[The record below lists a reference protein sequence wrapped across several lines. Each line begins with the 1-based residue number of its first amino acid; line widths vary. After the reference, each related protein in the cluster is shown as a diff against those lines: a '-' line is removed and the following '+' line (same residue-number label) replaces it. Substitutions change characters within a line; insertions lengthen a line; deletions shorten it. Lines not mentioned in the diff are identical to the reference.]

1 LSYAGC
7 RVVNNFDSFKDLYPF
22 TSLYFDLNPYKLHY
36 LDEGEGEVLLFL
48 HGNPTWSFY
57 YRSLIQNFQGR
68 YRCVA
73 PDHIGCGFSDK
84 PQDYSYTLTTHIDNL
99 EKLVGF
105 LGLKNITLMVHDWGG
120 AIGMGLAVRK
130 PELIKRLVLFN
141 TASFLSMDIPLRIGL
156 CRMPLLG
163 TILIRYLNLFVR
175 GVLRFGLKRRK
186 RLTQNVRAGYLAPYD
201 TFENRIANLKFVQ
214 DIPMEQAVPSYSVI
228 QYIERNLKQFDG
240 YPILIIWG
248 IEDFCFNVKFLN
260 KWREIFPRAE
270 VREVCNAGHLV
281 VEDASDEIIPWIE
294 GFLRKNNIF

>member
-228 QYIERNLKQFDG
+228 QSIERNLKQFDV

-248 IEDFCFNVKFLN
+248 SEDFCFNVKFLN

>member
-1 LSYAGC
+1 M
-7 RVVNNFDSFKDLYPF
+7 YPF

-57 YRSLIQNFQGR
+57 YRSLIQNFQDR
-68 YRCVA
+68 YRCIA

-156 CRMPLLG
+156 CRVPLLG

-248 IEDFCFNVKFLN
+248 SEDFCFNVKFLN

>member
-1 LSYAGC
+1 M
-7 RVVNNFDSFKDLYPF
+7 VNNFDSFKELYPF

-57 YRSLIQNFQGR
+57 YRSLIENFQGR

-84 PQDYSYTLTTHIDNL
+84 PQDYSYTLNTHIDNL

-141 TASFLSMDIPLRIGL
+141 TASFLSTDIPLRIGL
-156 CRMPLLG
+156 CRIPLLG
-163 TILIRYLNLFVR
+163 TILIRYLNLFVM

-186 RLTQNVRAGYLAPYD
+186 RLTQYIRAGYLAPYD

-214 DIPMEQAVPSYSVI
+214 DIPMEQTVPSYSVI

-240 YPILIIWG
+240 FPILIIWG
-248 IEDFCFNVKFLN
+248 SEDFCFNVKFLN

>member
-141 TASFLSMDIPLRIGL
+141 TASFLSLDIPLRIGL

-175 GVLRFGLKRRK
+175 GVLRFGLKRRE

-240 YPILIIWG
+240 HPILIIWG
-248 IEDFCFNVKFLN
+248 SEDFCFNVKFLN

>member
-1 LSYAGC
+1 
-7 RVVNNFDSFKDLYPF
+7 VVNNFNSFKDLYPF
-22 TSLYFDLNPYKLHY
+22 TSLYFDLSPYKLHY

-68 YRCVA
+68 YRCVV

-84 PQDYSYTLTTHIDNL
+84 PQDYNYTLTTHIDNL
-99 EKLVGF
+99 EKLVDF
-105 LGLKNITLMVHDWGG
+105 LGLKNITLVLHDWGG

-141 TASFLSMDIPLRIGL
+141 TAAFLLRDIPLRIGL

-163 TILIRYLNLFVR
+163 TILIRYLNFFVR
-175 GVLRFGLKRRK
+175 GVLRFGLKRQN
-186 RLTQNVRAGYLAPYD
+186 RLTQNIVAGYLAPYD

-214 DIPMEQAVPSYSVI
+214 DIPMEQTVPSYSVI

-248 IEDFCFNVKFLN
+248 SEDFCFNDKFLN

-270 VREVCNAGHLV
+270 VHEVCNAGHLI

-294 GFLRKNNIF
+294 EFLRKSNIF

>member
-57 YRSLIQNFQGR
+57 YRSLIQKFQGR

-84 PQDYSYTLTTHIDNL
+84 PQDYDYTLSTHIDNL
-99 EKLVGF
+99 ENLVDF
-105 LGLKNITLMVHDWGG
+105 LGLKNITLVVHDWGG

-141 TASFLSMDIPLRIGL
+141 TASFLSTDIPLRIGL
-156 CRMPLLG
+156 CRIPLLG
-163 TILIRYLNLFVR
+163 TILIRNLNLFVR

-214 DIPMEQAVPSYSVI
+214 DIPMQQAVPSYSVI

-248 IEDFCFNVKFLN
+248 SEDFCFNVKFLN
-260 KWREIFPRAE
+260 KWREIFPKAE

>member
-1 LSYAGC
+1 MSYAGC

-68 YRCVA
+68 YRCIA
-73 PDHIGCGFSDK
+73 PDHIGFGFSDK

-99 EKLVGF
+99 EKLVDF

-141 TASFLSMDIPLRIGL
+141 TASFLSTDIPLRIGL

-163 TILIRYLNLFVR
+163 TFLIRYLNLFVR
-175 GVLRFGLKRRK
+175 GVLKFGLKRRK
-186 RLTQNVRAGYLAPYD
+186 RLPQNVRAGYLAPYD
-201 TFENRIANLKFVQ
+201 TFESRIAILKFVQ
-214 DIPMEQAVPSYSVI
+214 DIPMEQDVPSYSVM
-228 QYIERNLKQFDG
+228 QYIESNLKQFDG

-248 IEDFCFNVKFLN
+248 SEDFCFNVKFLN

>member
-1 LSYAGC
+1 MSYAGC

-201 TFENRIANLKFVQ
+201 TFENRIAILKFVQ

-248 IEDFCFNVKFLN
+248 SEDFCFNVKFLN

>member
-1 LSYAGC
+1 MSYAGC

-57 YRSLIQNFQGR
+57 YRNLIQNFQGR

-99 EKLVGF
+99 EKLVDF
-105 LGLKNITLMVHDWGG
+105 LGLKNITLVVHDWGG

-130 PELIKRLVLFN
+130 PGLIKRLVLFN
-141 TASFLSMDIPLRIGL
+141 TASFLSSDIPLRIGL
-156 CRMPLLG
+156 CRIPLLG

-175 GVLRFGLKRRK
+175 GVLRFGLKRRE

-214 DIPMEQAVPSYSVI
+214 DIPIEQTVPSYSVM
-228 QYIERNLKQFDG
+228 QYIETNLKQFDG

-248 IEDFCFNVKFLN
+248 SEDFCFNVKFLN

-270 VREVCNAGHLV
+270 VREVYNAGHLV

>member
-1 LSYAGC
+1 MSYAGC

-57 YRSLIQNFQGR
+57 YRNLIQNFQGR

-84 PQDYSYTLTTHIDNL
+84 PQDYDYTLSTHIDNL
-99 EKLVGF
+99 ENLVDF
-105 LGLKNITLMVHDWGG
+105 LGLKNITLVVHDWGG

-186 RLTQNVRAGYLAPYD
+186 RLKKNVRAGYLAPYD

-228 QYIERNLKQFDG
+228 QCIERNLKQFDG

-248 IEDFCFNVKFLN
+248 SEDFCFNVKFLN

-270 VREVCNAGHLV
+270 VREVYNAGHLV

>member
-1 LSYAGC
+1 MSYTGC

-228 QYIERNLKQFDG
+228 QSIERNLKQFDG

-248 IEDFCFNVKFLN
+248 SKDFCFNVKFLD

>member
-1 LSYAGC
+1 MSYAGC

-57 YRSLIQNFQGR
+57 YRNLIQNFQGR

-84 PQDYSYTLTTHIDNL
+84 PQDYDYTLSTHIDNL
-99 EKLVGF
+99 ENLVDF
-105 LGLKNITLMVHDWGG
+105 LGLKNITLVVHDWGG

-141 TASFLSMDIPLRIGL
+141 TASFLSTDIPLRIGL

-186 RLTQNVRAGYLAPYD
+186 RLKKNVRAGYLAPYD

-228 QYIERNLKQFDG
+228 QCIERNLKQFDG

-248 IEDFCFNVKFLN
+248 SEDFCFNVKFLN

-270 VREVCNAGHLV
+270 VREVFNAGHLV

>member
-1 LSYAGC
+1 MSYAGC

-214 DIPMEQAVPSYSVI
+214 DIPMEQTVPSYSVM
-228 QYIERNLKQFDG
+228 QYIESNLKQFDG

-248 IEDFCFNVKFLN
+248 SEDFCFNVKFLN

>member
-1 LSYAGC
+1 M
-7 RVVNNFDSFKDLYPF
+7 YPF

-214 DIPMEQAVPSYSVI
+214 DIPMEQTVPSYSVM
-228 QYIERNLKQFDG
+228 QYIESNLKQFDG

-248 IEDFCFNVKFLN
+248 SEDFCFNVKFLN

>member
-1 LSYAGC
+1 MSYAGC

-175 GVLRFGLKRRK
+175 GVLRLGLKRRK

-214 DIPMEQAVPSYSVI
+214 DIPMEQTVPSYSVM
-228 QYIERNLKQFDG
+228 QYIESNLKQFDE

-248 IEDFCFNVKFLN
+248 SEDFCFNVKFLN

>member
-1 LSYAGC
+1 MSYAGC

-57 YRSLIQNFQGR
+57 YRNLIQNFQGR
-68 YRCVA
+68 YRCIA

-84 PQDYSYTLTTHIDNL
+84 PQDYDYTLSTHIDNL
-99 EKLVGF
+99 ENLVDF
-105 LGLKNITLMVHDWGG
+105 LGLKNITLVVHDWGG

-141 TASFLSMDIPLRIGL
+141 TASFLSTDIPLRIGL

-186 RLTQNVRAGYLAPYD
+186 RLKKNVRAGYLAPYD

-228 QYIERNLKQFDG
+228 QCIERNLKQFDG

-248 IEDFCFNVKFLN
+248 SEDFCFNVKFLN

-270 VREVCNAGHLV
+270 VREVYNAGHLV

>member
-1 LSYAGC
+1 MSYAGC
-7 RVVNNFDSFKDLYPF
+7 RVVNNFDSFEDLYPF

-36 LDEGEGEVLLFL
+36 IDEGEGEVLLFL

-57 YRSLIQNFQGR
+57 YRSLIQNFQDR

-73 PDHIGCGFSDK
+73 PDHVGCGFSDK

-99 EKLVGF
+99 EKLVDF
-105 LGLKNITLMVHDWGG
+105 LGLKNITLVVHDWGG
-120 AIGMGLAVRK
+120 AIGMGLAVRR
-130 PELIKRLVLFN
+130 PGLIKRLVLFN
-141 TASFLSMDIPLRIGL
+141 TASFLSSDIPLLIGL

-186 RLTQNVRAGYLAPYD
+186 RLTQNVMEGYLAPYD

-214 DIPMEQAVPSYSVI
+214 DIPMEQTVPSYSVM
-228 QYIERNLKQFDG
+228 QYIESNLKQFDG

-248 IEDFCFNVKFLN
+248 SEDFCFNVKFLN
-260 KWREIFPRAE
+260 KWREIFPKAE

>member
-1 LSYAGC
+1 LSYTGC

-156 CRMPLLG
+156 CRIPLLG

-248 IEDFCFNVKFLN
+248 SEDFCFNAKFLN

>member
-1 LSYAGC
+1 LSYTGC

-141 TASFLSMDIPLRIGL
+141 TASFLSMNIPLRIGL
-156 CRMPLLG
+156 CRIPLLG

-240 YPILIIWG
+240 HPILIIWG
-248 IEDFCFNVKFLN
+248 SEDFCFNVKFLN

>member
-1 LSYAGC
+1 MSYAGC

-214 DIPMEQAVPSYSVI
+214 DIPMDTTVPSYSVI
-228 QYIERNLKQFDG
+228 HYIEDNLNKFDDL
-240 YPILIIWG
+240 PTLIIWG
-248 IEDFCFNVKFLN
+248 SEDFCFNVKFLN

>member
-1 LSYAGC
+1 M
-7 RVVNNFDSFKDLYPF
+7 YPF

-156 CRMPLLG
+156 CRIPLLG

-214 DIPMEQAVPSYSVI
+214 DIPMEQTVPSYSVM
-228 QYIERNLKQFDG
+228 QYIESNLKQFDG

-248 IEDFCFNVKFLN
+248 SEDFCFNVKFLN

>member
-57 YRSLIQNFQGR
+57 YRNLIQNFKDR
-68 YRCVA
+68 YRCIA

-99 EKLVGF
+99 EKLVDF
-105 LGLKNITLMVHDWGG
+105 LDLKNITLVVHDWGG

-141 TASFLSMDIPLRIGL
+141 TASFLSTDIPLGIGL
-156 CRMPLLG
+156 CRMPFLG
-163 TILIRYLNLFVR
+163 TILIRDLNFFVR
-175 GVLRFGLKRRK
+175 GVLRFGLKRRE

-201 TFENRIANLKFVQ
+201 SFENRIANLKFVQ
-214 DIPMEQAVPSYSVI
+214 DIPMKQIVPSYSVM
-228 QYIERNLKQFDG
+228 QYIESNLKQFDG

-281 VEDASDEIIPWIE
+281 VEDAIDEIIPWIE

>member
-1 LSYAGC
+1 MSYAG
-7 RVVNNFDSFKDLYPF
+7 RRMVNNFDSFKDLYPF
-22 TSLYFDLNPYKLHY
+22 TSLYLDLNPYKLHY

-84 PQDYSYTLTTHIDNL
+84 PQDYDYTLSTHIDNL
-99 EKLVGF
+99 ENLVDF
-105 LGLKNITLMVHDWGG
+105 LGLKNITLVVHDWGG

-156 CRMPLLG
+156 CRVPLLG

-214 DIPMEQAVPSYSVI
+214 DIPMKQAVPSYSVI

-248 IEDFCFNVKFLN
+248 SEDFCFNVKFLN

>member
-1 LSYAGC
+1 MSYAGC

-130 PELIKRLVLFN
+130 PELIKRMVLFN

-248 IEDFCFNVKFLN
+248 SEDFCFNVKFLN

>member
-1 LSYAGC
+1 MSYAGC

-36 LDEGEGEVLLFL
+36 LDEGDGEVLLFL

-186 RLTQNVRAGYLAPYD
+186 RLTQNIRAGYLAPYD
-201 TFENRIANLKFVQ
+201 TFESRIAILKFVQ
-214 DIPMEQAVPSYSVI
+214 DIPMEQGVPSYSVM
-228 QYIERNLKQFDG
+228 QYIESNLKQFDG

-248 IEDFCFNVKFLN
+248 SEDFCFNVKFLN

-294 GFLRKNNIF
+294 GFLRKNDIF

>member
-1 LSYAGC
+1 M
-7 RVVNNFDSFKDLYPF
+7 YPF
-22 TSLYFDLNPYKLHY
+22 TPLYFDLNPYKLHY

-141 TASFLSMDIPLRIGL
+141 TGSFLSMDIPLRIGL
-156 CRMPLLG
+156 CRMPVLG

-201 TFENRIANLKFVQ
+201 TFENRIANLKFVE
-214 DIPMEQAVPSYSVI
+214 DIPMDTTVPSYFVI
-228 QYIERNLKQFDG
+228 QYIEDNLKKFDSL
-240 YPILIIWG
+240 PTLIIWG
-248 IEDFCFNVKFLN
+248 TEDFCFNVKFLN

>member
-1 LSYAGC
+1 M
-7 RVVNNFDSFKDLYPF
+7 VNNLDSFKDLYPF
-22 TSLYFDLNPYKLHY
+22 TSRYFDLNPYKLHY
-36 LDEGEGEVLLFL
+36 LDEGEGEVLLFV

-57 YRSLIQNFQGR
+57 YRNLIQNFRGR

-84 PQDYSYTLTTHIDNL
+84 PQCYSYTLTTHIDNL
-99 EKLVGF
+99 EKLVGY
-105 LGLKNITLMVHDWGG
+105 LGLTNITLVVHDWGG

-130 PELIKRLVLFN
+130 PELIKRIVLFN
-141 TASFLSMDIPLRIGL
+141 TASFLSSYIPLRIAL

-186 RLTQNVRAGYLAPYD
+186 RLSQNVRAGYLAPYD

-214 DIPMEQAVPSYSVI
+214 DIPIEQTVPSYSVME
-228 QYIERNLKQFDG
+228 YIENNLNQLDG
-240 YPILIIWG
+240 YPVLIIWG
-248 IEDFCFNVKFLN
+248 SEDFCFNGKFLK

-270 VREVCNAGHLV
+270 IHEVSNAGHLV
-281 VEDASDEIIPWIE
+281 LEDASDEIIPWIE
-294 GFLRKNNIF
+294 EFLRENNIF

>member
-1 LSYAGC
+1 M
-7 RVVNNFDSFKDLYPF
+7 YPF

-214 DIPMEQAVPSYSVI
+214 DIPMEQTVPSYSVM
-228 QYIERNLKQFDG
+228 QYIETNLKQFDG

-248 IEDFCFNVKFLN
+248 SEDFCFNVKFLN

>member
-1 LSYAGC
+1 MSYAGC

-228 QYIERNLKQFDG
+228 QYIERNLKQFDV

-248 IEDFCFNVKFLN
+248 SEDFCFNVKFLN

>member
-1 LSYAGC
+1 
-7 RVVNNFDSFKDLYPF
+7 VVNNFDSFKDLYPF

-214 DIPMEQAVPSYSVI
+214 DIPIEQTVPSYSVI
-228 QYIERNLKQFDG
+228 QYIETNLKQFDG

-248 IEDFCFNVKFLN
+248 SEDFCFNVKFLN

>member
-1 LSYAGC
+1 MSYARC

-22 TSLYFDLNPYKLHY
+22 RSLYFDLNPYKLHY

-84 PQDYSYTLTTHIDNL
+84 PQDYNYTLSTHIDNL
-99 EKLVGF
+99 ENLVDF
-105 LGLKNITLMVHDWGG
+105 LGLKNITLVVHDWGG

-141 TASFLSMDIPLRIGL
+141 TASFLSTDIPLRIGL

-175 GVLRFGLKRRK
+175 GVLRFGLKHRE

-248 IEDFCFNVKFLN
+248 SEDFCFNVKFLN

-270 VREVCNAGHLV
+270 VREVYNAGHLV